1 MYTLWVGLAET
12 SQHTVLSAANV
23 ISSDVQA
30 VYFHKTHASKEL
42 YSYNSVG
49 LCKFL

>member
-12 SQHTVLSAANV
+12 SPHCTHAANV

-30 VYFHKTHASKEL
+30 VYLHKTHASKEL